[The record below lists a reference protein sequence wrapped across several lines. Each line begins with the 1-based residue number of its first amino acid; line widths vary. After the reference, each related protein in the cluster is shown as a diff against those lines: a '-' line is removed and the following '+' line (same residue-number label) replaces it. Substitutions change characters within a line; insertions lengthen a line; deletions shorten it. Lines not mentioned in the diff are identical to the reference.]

1 MPRLKDDALSY
12 FSLRALIN
20 KIMRRPIKK
29 RPAVNPDVR
38 FGSVEVERL
47 INYIMLRGQKETAR
61 KIVYAAFEDIKN
73 AKEGG
78 GDPLEIFNTALRN
91 AGPSMEVRS
100 RRVGGANYQVPREVR
115 PERRLALA
123 LRWIIAAA
131 RKQKGMPMYKALAKE
146 LMAAA
151 REEGD
156 AVKKKEDTHKMA
168 EANRAFAHF
177 AF

>member
-1 MPRLKDDALSY
+1 
-12 FSLRALIN
+12 
-20 KIMRRPIKK
+20 MRRPIKK
-29 RPAVNPDVR
+29 RPVVTKDERFDSVNV
-38 FGSVEVERL
+38 SRL
-47 INYIMLRGQKETAR
+47 INYIMLNGQKETAR
-61 KIVYAAFEDIKN
+61 KIVYAAFEEIKN

-78 GDPLEIFNTALRN
+78 GDPVELFETAVRN
-91 AGPSMEVRS
+91 AGPQMEVRS

-123 LRWIIAAA
+123 LRWIITAA
-131 RKQKGMPMYKALAKE
+131 RGQKGAPMHVALAKE

-151 REEGD
+151 REEGS

-177 AF
+177 AW